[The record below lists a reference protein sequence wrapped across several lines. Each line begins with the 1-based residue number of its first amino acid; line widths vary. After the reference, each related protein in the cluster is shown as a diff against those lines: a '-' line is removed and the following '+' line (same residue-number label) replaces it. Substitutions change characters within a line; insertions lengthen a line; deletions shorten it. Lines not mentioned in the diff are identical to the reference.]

1 MRRQLFGRNA
11 QPRAGNAGVVKVRFD
26 GRILRIDPQ
35 AARKAADKGPLPE
48 TFELRDGVEGDM
60 VAAMQYLVDIAVRIG
75 RGVGVG
81 GLPELLENEARLG
94 GGTRSRTVGVP
105 RQFGKNAPHGASLQ
119 GHDNFGTRFPAHA
132 VDRPEVRI
140 EQFLVEDVARRRQ
153 FQKVNHRIVF
163 SWISSFVFSTRH
175 NPGKPGSALVQR
187 KRPKQLQK

>member
-1 MRRQLFGRNA
+1 
-11 QPRAGNAGVVKVRFD
+11 
-26 GRILRIDPQ
+26 
-35 AARKAADKGPLPE
+35 
-48 TFELRDGVEGDM
+48 
-60 VAAMQYLVDIAVRIG
+60 MQYLVDIAVRIG

>member
-1 MRRQLFGRNA
+1 
-11 QPRAGNAGVVKVRFD
+11 
-26 GRILRIDPQ
+26 
-35 AARKAADKGPLPE
+35 
-48 TFELRDGVEGDM
+48 M
-60 VAAMQYLVDIAVRIG
+60 VAATQYLVDIAVRIG

-81 GLPELLENEARLG
+81 GLSELLENETRLG

-105 RQFGKNAPHGASLQ
+105 RQFGKDAPHGASLQ